1 MRDVLKFELS
11 VFPLSLA
18 TSEGNLYKTVKSKLF
33 QTLQDKIERRHARL
47 ATSPNIFDGMV
58 LLQKTPPTLQT
69 FGDLFDYLLQ
79 KLIARQSRV
88 AYFFTDQYFQQ
99 SIKPLE
105 RKRRSSNGSLR
116 IAIKRRDQKLP
127 KQLKKF
133 LRCSENKVDF
143 IDFLL
148 KDWSSPNPAH
158 TSTLQDK
165 EIYLTVRDKAFCITS
180 QNGVID
186 VREVEELTSKQEEA
200 DTKMFLYA
208 QHAASLGFSSA
219 NIITVDSDVAILC
232 LYYQS
237 RINLSLVPEYGIGTK
252 TSVFDI
258 ESNTLDDDL
267 KDALPGLNAFTGC
280 DSTSCFS
287 GQGKVKCLKLLRSDE
302 RFIDAAKLPGKSTE
316 LPLTV
321 KDVFEEFVCR
331 LYGIDKETDVNLA
344 RYKLFC
350 KSQKVPYPQR

>member
-1 MRDVLKFELS
+1 MV
-11 VFPLSLA
+11 
-18 TSEGNLYKTVKSKLF
+18 
-33 QTLQDKIERRHARL
+33 
-47 ATSPNIFDGMV
+47 DGMV
-58 LLQKTPPTLQT
+58 LLQKTPSTLQT
-69 FGDLFDYLLQ
+69 FGDLSDYLLQ
-79 KLIARQSRV
+79 KLIAGQSRV
-88 AYFFTDQYFQQ
+88 AYFVTDQYFQQ
-99 SIKPLE
+99 SISSLE

-116 IAIKRRDQKLP
+116 ILIKRRDQKLP

-148 KDWSSPNPAH
+148 KNWSSPNSAH
-158 TSTLQDK
+158 ISMLQDNLLNLFDC
-165 EIYLTVRDKAFCITS
+165 ERQGIQHYISEWC
-180 QNGVID
+180 NM
-186 VREVEELTSKQEEA
+186 REVEELTSKQEEA
-200 DTKMFLYA
+200 DTKMFLCA
-208 QHAASLGFSSA
+208 KNAASLGFSSA

-237 RINLSLVPEYGIGTK
+237 MINLSLVLDYGTGTK
-252 TSVFDI
+252 TSIFDI

-280 DSTSCFS
+280 NSTSCFS
-287 GQGKVKCLKLLRSDE
+287 GQGKVKCLKLLRSYE
-302 RFIDAAKLPGKSTE
+302 RFIDAAKLLGQSTE
-316 LPLTV
+316 LPQTV